1 MSSRVPI
8 QSGRGDLLR
17 IASSLCVPRNDKR
30 WYIGSMTLYLKYR
43 PQTIDDLDLS
53 SVRDTLLK
61 LISKNDIPHAFLFSG
76 PKGAGKTSAAR
87 ILAKVINCDRNDKKL
102 GEPCNEC
109 SQCSAITKGN
119 HVDIIEMDAASN
131 RGIDD
136 IRNLRDSVLLA
147 PSMAR
152 KRIYIIDEAHMLTT
166 EAANAFLK
174 TLEEPPSHVVF
185 IFATTEPQRLPQTV
199 RSRLFNVNF
208 GRATNE
214 EIARQLERVAKGEKV
229 EVGPKLLEAIA
240 SVSDGSFRE
249 AIKIFEELVLMQG
262 ISTYEGGK
270 DYLNRRAGGDPLVLL
285 KSIADRDGKRS
296 LELVEQMAGEGVDMA
311 GFIEQML
318 IRLRGDV
325 LGKQGVVGHEQIA
338 FLEAHESLEL
348 LDVLLEVQ
356 SRVNKS
362 GMSQLPLEIA
372 VARWCHDIM
381 LTHRPDKPDK
391 EQTQSRQAGKKKVNK
406 AGNGD
411 GGGKPGSRIGVRD
424 DNGEVRDGKESVN
437 VKIPDGKVEDSVWYK
452 ILNETRA
459 RDAKVEAL
467 LRAARPLGYGA
478 GALSIGVYY
487 QFHKERLETAKIRT
501 LFEDICAEQ
510 LGDRVRVSYVLK
522 DRKKREDE
530 AEDQSLTSDT
540 PEDIMNAAEEIFGN

>member
-1 MSSRVPI
+1 
-8 QSGRGDLLR
+8 
-17 IASSLCVPRNDKR
+17 
-30 WYIGSMTLYLKYR
+30 MTLYLKYR
-43 PQTIDDLDLS
+43 PQTIDELDLA
-53 SVRDTLLK
+53 SVRDTLGK
-61 LISKNDIPHAFLFSG
+61 LIAKNDLPHAFLFSG

-136 IRNLRDSVLLA
+136 IRSLRDSVLLA

-174 TLEEPPSHVVF
+174 TLEEPPPHVVF
-185 IFATTEPQRLPQTV
+185 IFATTEPQRLPSTV

-229 EVGPKLLEAIA
+229 EIDSKLLEAIA

-249 AIKIFEELVLMQG
+249 AIKVFEELVLVQG
-262 ISTYEGGK
+262 ISTYEDGK
-270 DYLNRRAGGDPLVLL
+270 DYLDRRSGGDPLVLL
-285 KSIADRDGKRS
+285 KSMADRDGKRS

-325 LGKQGVVGHEQIA
+325 LGKQGVAGYEQIA
-338 FLEAHESLEL
+338 FLETNESLEL
-348 LDVLLEVQ
+348 LEILLDVQ

-372 VARWCHDIM
+372 VARWCRDIGASRKDPIAS
-381 LTHRPDKPDK
+381 LQAGGQALQDDK
-391 EQTQSRQAGKKKVNK
+391 RVGKKKVKKVDENSSVESDEILNQVQDDRVK
-406 AGNGD
+406 VQ
-411 GGGKPGSRIGVRD
+411 GKSVHVP
-424 DNGEVRDGKESVN
+424 EGKL
-437 VKIPDGKVEDSVWYK
+437 EDSVWYK

-467 LRAARPLGYGA
+467 LRAAKPLGYGS
-478 GALSIGVYY
+478 GSLSVGVYY
-487 QFHKERLETAKIRT
+487 QFHKERLETTKIRT
-501 LFEDICAEQ
+501 LFEDICAEH

-540 PEDIMNAAEEIFGN
+540 PEDIINAAEEIFGN